1 MLTHSP
7 ARQRRYHSPEF
18 KASVV
23 ALCQPGVSTS
33 GVALAHGVNAN
44 LLRRWI
50 KQFRNDGLPVPVE
63 KPVNTMI
70 PISVSPADESAGS
83 RNIEIS
89 LARNGS
95 KAEIRWPVEEAESLG
110 RWLSNWLK

>member
-7 ARQRRYHSPEF
+7 VRQRRYHSSEF
-18 KASVV
+18 KMSVV

-50 KQFRNDGLPVPVE
+50 KQFRNDGLPVPAE

-70 PISVSPADESAGS
+70 PISVSPVDSSTGP
-83 RNIEIS
+83 RNIEIA
-89 LARNGS
+89 LARNGA
-95 KAEIRWPVEEAESLG
+95 KAEIRWPVEEAESLE

>member
-1 MLTHSP
+1 MLMEIP
-7 ARQRRYHSPEF
+7 VKRRRKHTPEF
-18 KASVV
+18 KARVV

-33 GVALAHGVNAN
+33 AVALAHGVNAN

-50 KQFRNDGLPVPVE
+50 KQFRNDGLPVPAE

-70 PISVSPADESAGS
+70 PISVSPVDESA
-83 RNIEIS
+83 RPQNIEIA
-89 LARNGS
+89 LARNGA

-110 RWLSNWLK
+110 RWLSNWLT

>member
-7 ARQRRYHSPEF
+7 VRQRRYHSPEF

-50 KQFRNDGLPVPVE
+50 KQFRNESLPVSAAR
-63 KPVNTMI
+63 PVNTMI
-70 PISVSPADESAGS
+70 PISVSPVDSSTGR
-83 RNIEIS
+83 RNIEIA
-89 LARNGS
+89 LARNGA
-95 KAEIRWPVEEAESLG
+95 KAEIRWPAEEAESLG
-110 RWLSNWLK
+110 HWLSRWLK